1 MRKHKHYTPIY
12 LSRLVIAVL
21 LLTSGVCLKAQT
33 DQLKS
38 EDVIGTWLL
47 DYNKSKQTMAE
58 NVKKQ
63 LSVMETAQRKQVEDS
78 YLDRELVFE
87 EDGVLTILLK
97 DGTNIK
103 ANWTL
108 DEISQVITIKDA
120 GGKSRTYTI
129 PECRNDK
136 LVLRVRTNSTQTLPF
151 ITEWHLKKQ

>member
-12 LSRLVIAVL
+12 LSRLVIVVL

-97 DGTNIK
+97 DGINIK

-129 PECRNDK
+129 PEYRNNK

>member
-129 PECRNDK
+129 PEYRNNK

>member
-1 MRKHKHYTPIY
+1 MRKYKHYTPMY
-12 LSRLVIAVL
+12 LSRLVIVVL
-21 LLTSGVCLKAQT
+21 LLTFGTGLKAQT

-129 PECRNDK
+129 PEYRNNK